1 MVVTDTDF
9 IELDFNAC
17 GTSAGN
23 PGPSY
28 LSGIHR
34 CQKTTG
40 VRLLSLSVCGLSGLS
55 FASALLLR
63 FPWYVSVASG
73 GAAVA
78 WVVVLAICVLV
89 SE

>member
-1 MVVTDTDF
+1 MYCLHKKNAVTGCCRFVGVVVTDTDF

-28 LSGIHR
+28 LSGIDR

-40 VRLLSLSVCGLSGLS
+40 VRLASFLSVCGLHGL
-55 FASALLLR
+55 
-63 FPWYVSVASG
+63 
-73 GAAVA
+73 
-78 WVVVLAICVLV
+78 
-89 SE
+89 